1 MQTGETPKDN
11 ITMNKHAI
19 SPGTGRHLFA
29 TGALRHPLL
38 SASVARTE
46 AIVASHERSRAFGLR
61 PKDSCDF
68 ASPLISDFKI
78 SLESSA
84 RLYAQAQPV
93 MELLLEQVLDTG
105 SIVVLADN
113 KGTIL
118 RTLGNSTFMEQA
130 SRVALRPGIC
140 WAEASKGTNAVGTA
154 LMLESEFIVHSNE
167 HFINSNHFLTCSA
180 APIMDHSG
188 NVVGVLDVSGDERS
202 FHPHTLGLVK
212 MSARTIENYWFCDNF
227 SRSLRLHFHSQPELI
242 GTVAEGIIAI
252 GAEGKVLGVNR
263 AGLNLLSTS
272 SAALRVQGIGF
283 MLGLPF
289 DNLMDQLRC
298 SSFTPLKLQ
307 CVNGKVLYAK
317 AHLGDQDMSKSF
329 VMTAQDHAAFA
340 AESPAFSPS
349 VTDTATLR
357 AQTPVF
363 TQHGHSARKLHDLN
377 CGDVKMQTVIDKVQ
391 RALDKNISIM
401 IWGETGTGKEWLA
414 NAIHN
419 ESRHRSAAFVAV
431 DCASIPEHLI
441 ESELFG
447 SVNHTPD
454 PAKNSQFS
462 GKLLQANGGTLFLDE
477 IGDMPLTLQARLL
490 RVLQERRVTPSG
502 SSAAV
507 VLDVQI
513 ICSTHRNVRDMVNQ
527 GTFRDDLYYRLNG
540 LVVKLPPLRERS
552 DFKALCQSILND
564 LSPHKTIHLQAGLM
578 QALEAYAWPGNLRQL
593 RNALLTGVSMC
604 SPGNEISLRHL
615 SEDFHEEV
623 CALQTI
629 GHAVPPSGA
638 QALKAVP
645 LVGTYG
651 TDNLPLNVL
660 STFGGSSHLH
670 DVEVEIIRKAVQ
682 AAGGNISKAAK
693 QLNIS
698 RNTVYRKL
706 KSIGI

>member
-1 MQTGETPKDN
+1 
-11 ITMNKHAI
+11 MNKHAI
-19 SPGTGRHLFA
+19 SSGTGRHLFA
-29 TGALRHPLL
+29 AGALRHPLL
-38 SASVARTE
+38 SASPIRTE

-68 ASPLISDFKI
+68 ASPLASDFKI

-130 SRVALRPGIC
+130 SRVALRPGIS

-227 SRSLRLHFHSQPELI
+227 SRSLRLHFHSQPEFI

-252 GAEGKVLGVNR
+252 GTEGKVLGVNR

-283 MLGLPF
+283 MLGLSF
-289 DNLMDQLRC
+289 DNLMDQLRT

-307 CVNGKVLYAK
+307 CVNGSVLYAK
-317 AHLGDQDMSKSF
+317 AHLGDQDLFRTYAVSSQASVRM
-329 VMTAQDHAAFA
+329 HAAITL
-340 AESPAFSPS
+340 ESPATPAPI
-349 VTDTATLR
+349 TDLAATR
-357 AQTPVF
+357 VHTPVF
-363 TQHGHSARKLHDLN
+363 AQHAQTVRKLRDMN
-377 CGDVKMQTVIDKVQ
+377 FGDAQMQSVIDKVQ
-391 RALDKNISIM
+391 RALDKNISLVIG
-401 IWGETGTGKEWLA
+401 GETGTGKEWLA
-414 NAIHN
+414 NAIHH
-419 ESRHRSAAFVAV
+419 ESQRRNAPFVVV

-447 SVNHTPD
+447 SINHAPGM
-454 PAKNSQFS
+454 AKTGNLS

-477 IGDMPLTLQARLL
+477 IGDMPATLQARLL

-502 SSAAV
+502 DSVAIP
-507 VLDVQI
+507 LDIQLV
-513 ICSTHRNVRDMVNQ
+513 CSTHRNLRDMVNR
-527 GTFRDDLYYRLNG
+527 GTFREDLYYRLNG
-540 LVVKLPPLRERS
+540 LVVKLPALRTRS
-552 DFKALCQSILND
+552 DFRALCQSILNE
-564 LSPHKTIHLQAGLM
+564 LSPHKTVHVQAELM
-578 QALEAYAWPGNLRQL
+578 QALEVYTWPGNLRQL
-593 RNALLTGVSMC
+593 HNALLTGLSMC
-604 SPGNEISLRHL
+604 SPADEICLRHL

-623 CALQTI
+623 RIHQAM
-629 GHAVPPSGA
+629 GHASQVAASTHDA
-638 QALKAVP
+638 C
-645 LVGTYG
+645 YG
-651 TDNLPLNVL
+651 TNSVPSNEL
-660 STFGGSSHLH
+660 SGTNHLH
-670 DVEVEIIRKAVQ
+670 DAEVEIIRKAVQ

-706 KSIGI
+706 KSINA